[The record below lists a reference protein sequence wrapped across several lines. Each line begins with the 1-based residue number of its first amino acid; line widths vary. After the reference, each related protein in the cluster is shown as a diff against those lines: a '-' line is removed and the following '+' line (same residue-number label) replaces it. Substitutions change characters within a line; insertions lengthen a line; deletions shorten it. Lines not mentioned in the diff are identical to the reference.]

1 MITLKVIGSDR
12 QTAGEGGPAGGVASG
27 HLTRG
32 GGGGGGGGVLRWRA
46 GGVGGAVPKGEERF
60 RADGRLKMS
69 GCRRIPEEVEQRE
82 KDRQT

>member
-32 GGGGGGGGVLRWRA
+32 GGGGGGGGV
-46 GGVGGAVPKGEERF
+46 VPKGEERF